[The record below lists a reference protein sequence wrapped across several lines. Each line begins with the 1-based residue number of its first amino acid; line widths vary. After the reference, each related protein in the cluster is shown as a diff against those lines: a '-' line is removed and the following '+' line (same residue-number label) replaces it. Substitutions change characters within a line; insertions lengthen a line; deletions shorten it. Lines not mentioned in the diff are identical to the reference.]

1 MKTGLLRIRQEYIG
15 LIAGFAIMGRVST
28 HINKKEEM
36 VDGTGL
42 SQHILKLSPQ
52 RDDLKDAS

>member
-15 LIAGFAIMGRVST
+15 LIAGFVIMGKVST
-28 HINKKEEM
+28 QISKKEGT

-42 SQHILKLSPQ
+42 LQHTLKPSTQ
-52 RDDLKDAS
+52 QDDLWDAS

>member
-15 LIAGFAIMGRVST
+15 LIAGFVIMGRVST
-28 HINKKEEM
+28 QISKREGT

-42 SQHILKLSPQ
+42 SQHILKLLPQ
-52 RDDLKDAS
+52 RGDFKDA